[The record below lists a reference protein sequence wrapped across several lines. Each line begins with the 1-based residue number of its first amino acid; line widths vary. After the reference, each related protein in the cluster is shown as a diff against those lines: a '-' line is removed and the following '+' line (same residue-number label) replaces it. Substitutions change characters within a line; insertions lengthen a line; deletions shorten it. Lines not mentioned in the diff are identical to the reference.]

1 MLDAVLALNGLDT
14 HVFDASDVVATPHE
28 ASDYITV
35 PDAHLLFN
43 GEFKRVGTND
53 LKIEGSDGKSFFI
66 EDYFSTDKHKH
77 LMSPEG
83 ALLTS
88 NIVDALA
95 GPLAPG
101 QHAQAGAQPAASQA
115 AIGRV
120 ETASG
125 SCTVVRNG
133 VSVVLNAGDTVRKGD
148 VVVTSTSS
156 AVAIVFTDGTTF
168 TLSANAR
175 MVLDEF
181 VYADGGSN
189 NTASISLVQGTFSF
203 LAGQV
208 AKTGNMKVD
217 TPVAIIGIRGTA
229 VKAEVSAFD
238 GTTRFIVM
246 EERDPNSGNV
256 TTGSFE
262 LLDKTTG
269 QLLATVNASSVS
281 WVVAPS
287 GPQQVTVTPAARSPA
302 EIQQDFATVQ
312 QMLTIYNNFQ
322 NNPLQPPTDQPRPDQ
337 PQPEKRGNLDQGT
350 TGNSAS
356 AGGSGGVLTNP
367 INQQTNFTV
376 TVASGTTGNQIAVGN
391 VAPIVTGTTPGTGT
405 GTGTGRERPAAPR
418 AALAH
423 LTAAVLSLKPSRSS
437 PAAASSSVPP
447 GPISST
453 DRRGPIPSRL
463 CRATIRSLPV
473 AAATSS
479 SPRMAKEMISTMA
492 ALASTRSASTARR
505 PVLLST

>member
-14 HVFDASDVVATPHE
+14 HVFDASNVVATPHE

-148 VVVTSTSS
+148 VVVTSSSS

-181 VYADGGSN
+181 VYADGGSD

-208 AKTGNMKVD
+208 AKTGNMKID
-217 TPVAIIGIRGTA
+217 TPVATMGIRGTA

-246 EERDPNSGNV
+246 DERDPNTGNV

-262 LLDKTTG
+262 LLDKRTG

-281 WVVAPS
+281 WVVQPS

-322 NNPLQPPTDQPRPDQ
+322 NNPLQPPTDQPDTAEGRKARPGHDGQQRFRRRVRRRTDQ
-337 PQPEKRGNLDQGT
+337 SDQ
-350 TGNSAS
+350 SAD
-356 AGGSGGVLTNP
+356 
-367 INQQTNFTV
+367 QFHRHDR
-376 TVASGTTGNQIAVGN
+376 
-391 VAPIVTGTTPGTGT
+391 
-405 GTGTGRERPAAPR
+405 TGRHRQSDRCGQRRAHRHRHERWHGDR
-418 AALAH
+418 YGGWRH
-423 LTAAVLSLKPSRSS
+423 
-437 PAAASSSVPP
+437 
-447 GPISST
+447 
-453 DRRGPIPSRL
+453 DRR
-463 CRATIRSLPV
+463 
-473 AAATSS
+473 
-479 SPRMAKEMISTMA
+479 
-492 ALASTRSASTARR
+492 
-505 PVLLST
+505 

>member
-1 MLDAVLALNGLDT
+1 MIAALTLEELN
-14 HVFDASDVVATPHE
+14 AHE
-28 ASDYITV
+28 HDSVYVDYITV

-148 VVVTSTSS
+148 VVVTSSSS

-217 TPVAIIGIRGTA
+217 TPVAVIGIRGTA

-246 EERDPNSGNV
+246 EERDPVSGNV

-262 LLDKTTG
+262 LLDKRTG

-322 NNPLQPPTDQPRPDQ
+322 NNPLRPVPTDAAPSWWRAS
-337 PQPEKRGNLDQGT
+337 LD
-350 TGNSAS
+350 NESS
-356 AGGSGGVLTNP
+356 DL
-367 INQQTNFTV
+367 
-376 TVASGTTGNQIAVGN
+376 ASGHGAGHRQ
-391 VAPIVTGTTPGTGT
+391 
-405 GTGTGRERPAAPR
+405 RRQ
-418 AALAH
+418 H
-423 LTAAVLSLKPSRSS
+423 L
-437 PAAASSSVPP
+437 
-447 GPISST
+447 
-453 DRRGPIPSRL
+453 
-463 CRATIRSLPV
+463 
-473 AAATSS
+473 
-479 SPRMAKEMISTMA
+479 
-492 ALASTRSASTARR
+492 
-505 PVLLST
+505 